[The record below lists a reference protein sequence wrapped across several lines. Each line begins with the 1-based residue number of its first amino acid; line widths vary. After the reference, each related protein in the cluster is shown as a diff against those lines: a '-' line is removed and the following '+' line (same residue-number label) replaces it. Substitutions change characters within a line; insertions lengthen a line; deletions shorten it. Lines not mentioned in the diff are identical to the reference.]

1 MKLAL
6 ITPVLTRLPKSHATW
21 EDTAGIAEVAK
32 IAVDAER
39 LGYDHLTCSEHVA
52 IPTEIVKVRG
62 GTYWDPL
69 SVFGYLSAVTNKINF
84 ATFVLVLGYH
94 HPLEIVKRYGTLD
107 RVCGSRLI
115 LGVGVGSLKEEF
127 DLLGIPF
134 AGRGE
139 SGDDALRAIRASYG
153 VAEPTYRGTHYDF
166 SGYVID
172 PVAPR
177 TDVPIWIGGRTGISL
192 RRAVKLGDGWAPF
205 GLSLEQ
211 MGQMLSRA
219 RDSQDWE
226 SRGTP
231 LEVALQSSPLDPTSN
246 PERVREEIAALTN
259 AGMTTLEARFV
270 HHSLE
275 HYLEQLAA
283 LRELV
288 TES

>member
-1 MKLAL
+1 MKLAI

-21 EDTAGIAEVAK
+21 EDTAEIEDVARL
-32 IAVDAER
+32 AVEAER

-69 SVFGYLSAVTNKINF
+69 SVFGYLAAVTRKINF

-115 LGVGVGSLKEEF
+115 LGVGVGSLQEEF
-127 DLLGIPF
+127 DLLGVPF

-139 SGDDALRAIRASYG
+139 LGDDALRAIRAAYG
-153 VAEPTYRGTHYDF
+153 VAEPSYSGTHYDF
-166 SGYVID
+166 SGFVID

-211 MGQMLSRA
+211 MGEMLRQA
-219 RDSQDWE
+219 RESQDWN
-226 SRGTP
+226 SRRVP
-231 LEVALQSSPLDPTSN
+231 LEVALQSSPLDPIAN
-246 PERVREEIAALTN
+246 PEKTREEIAALSA

-270 HHSLE
+270 HHSLD

-288 TES
+288 PTS